1 MAFDLPGLFG
11 AGLLTF
17 LSPCVLPLAPI
28 YLGLLA
34 GASVEA
40 VRRGARQGRVLAAAA
55 AFGLGLGLV
64 FVALGLA
71 ATAAGRALAEHR
83 EALLRFGGAVVF
95 LFGLKFLGVLRL
107 PLLDRESRPLLE
119 RLRLGGSLPSAFL
132 FGAAFGLGW
141 TPCIGPVL
149 GAVLTF
155 AAGAASGPAE
165 GALYLATYAAG
176 LVAPLLALSAAA
188 PRALPL
194 LDRAR
199 RHLRKMEV
207 VTGLVLLAAGALLFA
222 DRLSL
227 LVPAAGPGPAAAAEA
242 CPEGGPAA
250 PGAPGAACAVPAAS
264 TWAVSPAAP
273 AADPAPDLGAILAAA
288 ADPRPR
294 VVELVSRACPVCR
307 RMEPVV
313 AEAKERCAG
322 RSLAVEQRFLEDPSG
337 SELARRH
344 AVRGVPTFL
353 LLDRDGREV
362 SRLVGEQP
370 LAALESA
377 MRDLTDGRCGT

>member
-1 MAFDLPGLFG
+1 MSMSFDLPGLFG

-34 GASVEA
+34 GASVDE
-40 VRRGARQGRVLAAAA
+40 VRRGARPGRLLASAG
-55 AFGLGLGLV
+55 AFGLGLGAV

-71 ATAAGRALAEHR
+71 ATAAGRALAGHR
-83 EALLRFGGAVVF
+83 EILLRVGGVAVL
-95 LFGLKFLGVLRL
+95 LFGLKFLGVLRI

-155 AAGAASGPAE
+155 AASAAASPAE
-165 GALYLATYAAG
+165 GALYLGTYAAG
-176 LVAPLLALSAAA
+176 LVAPLLVLSAVA
-188 PRALPL
+188 PRALAL
-194 LDRAR
+194 LDRTK

-207 VTGLVLLAAGALLFA
+207 ATGLLLVATGALLLT

-227 LVPAAGPGPAAAAEA
+227 LVPEADLAAAGSAGTCPTATAATCALPAAAT
-242 CPEGGPAA
+242 PA
-250 PGAPGAACAVPAAS
+250 PGAP
-264 TWAVSPAAP
+264 
-273 AADPAPDLGAILAAA
+273 DPAPDLGSILAAA
-288 ADPRPR
+288 ADPAPR

-313 AEAKERCAG
+313 AEARRRCAG
-322 RSLAVEQRFLEDPSG
+322 RSLAVDRRYVEEPSG
-337 SELARRH
+337 AELARRH
-344 AVRGVPTFL
+344 AVLGVPTFL

-370 LAALESA
+370 LAALEGA

>member
-1 MAFDLPGLFG
+1 MSMSFDLPGLFG

-17 LSPCVLPLAPI
+17 LSPCILPLAPI
-28 YLGLLA
+28 TLGLLA
-34 GASVEA
+34 GASVDE
-40 VRRGARQGRVLAAAA
+40 VRRGARPGRLVASAG
-55 AFGLGLGLV
+55 AFGLGLGAV

-83 EALLRFGGAVVF
+83 EVLLRVGGVAVL
-95 LFGLKFLGVLRL
+95 LFGLKFLGVLRI

-155 AAGAASGPAE
+155 AASAAASPAQ
-165 GALYLATYAAG
+165 GALYLGTYAAG
-176 LVAPLLALSAAA
+176 LVAPLLLLSAVA
-188 PRALPL
+188 PRALAL
-194 LDRAR
+194 LDRAK
-199 RHLRKMEV
+199 RHLRKIEV
-207 VTGLVLLAAGALLFA
+207 ATGLLLVATGALLFA

-227 LVPAAGPGPAAAAEA
+227 LVPEADPAAAASGGECPTGPAAACAL
-242 CPEGGPAA
+242 PAA
-250 PGAPGAACAVPAAS
+250 TPAPGAA
-264 TWAVSPAAP
+264 
-273 AADPAPDLGAILAAA
+273 DPARDLGSILAAA
-288 ADPRPR
+288 ADPAPR

-313 AEAKERCAG
+313 AEARRRCAG
-322 RSLAVEQRFLEDPSG
+322 KSLAVDRRYVEDPSG
-337 SELARRH
+337 AELARRH
-344 AVRGVPTFL
+344 AVLGVPTFL
-353 LLDRDGREV
+353 LLDEDGREV

-370 LAALESA
+370 LAALEGA
-377 MRDLTDGRCGT
+377 MRDLTDGRCGS

>member
-1 MAFDLPGLFG
+1 MSFDLPGLFA

-34 GASVEA
+34 GASVDE
-40 VRRGARQGRVLAAAA
+40 VRRGARPGRLVASAA
-55 AFGLGLGLV
+55 AFSLGLGAV

-71 ATAAGRALAEHR
+71 ATAAGRVLAEHR
-83 EALLRFGGAVVF
+83 EILLRVGGVTVL
-95 LFGLKFLGVLRL
+95 LFGLKFLGVLRI
-107 PLLDRESRPLLE
+107 PFLDRESRPLLE

-155 AAGAASGPAE
+155 AASAAASPAE
-165 GALYLATYAAG
+165 GALYLGTYAAG
-176 LVAPLLALSAAA
+176 LTAPLLLLSTAA
-188 PRALPL
+188 PRALAL
-194 LDRAR
+194 LDRAK

-207 VTGLVLLAAGALLFA
+207 ATGLLLVATGALLFS

-227 LVPAAGPGPAAAAEA
+227 LVPEAAPAASAAT
-242 CPEGGPAA
+242 CPTGTAA
-250 PGAPGAACAVPAAS
+250 TCAVPAA
-264 TWAVSPAAP
+264 AP
-273 AADPAPDLGAILAAA
+273 AAREGAPPAPDLEAILAEA
-288 ADPRPR
+288 ADPRPK
-294 VVELVSRACPVCR
+294 VVELVSRACPVCA

-313 AEAKERCAG
+313 ARAKERCAG
-322 RSLAVEQRFLEDPSG
+322 RSLAIEQRYVEEPPG
-337 SELARRH
+337 AELARRH

-353 LLDRDGREV
+353 LLDEDGREV

-370 LAALESA
+370 LAALEGA
-377 MRDLTDGRCGT
+377 MRDLTDGRCGS

>member
-1 MAFDLPGLFG
+1 MSFDLPGLFG

-17 LSPCVLPLAPI
+17 VSPCVLPLAPI

-34 GASVEA
+34 GASVEE
-40 VRRGARQGRVLAAAA
+40 VRRGSRTGRLLASTA
-55 AFGLGLGLV
+55 AFGLGLGAV

-83 EALLRFGGAVVF
+83 ETLLRLGGAVVV
-95 LFGLKFLGVLRL
+95 LFGLKFLGVLRI
-107 PLLDRESRPLLE
+107 PFLDRESRPLLE

-155 AAGAASGPAE
+155 TASAASGPAE
-165 GALYLATYAAG
+165 GALYLGTYAAG
-176 LVAPLLALSAAA
+176 LTAPLLALSAAA
-188 PRALPL
+188 PRALAL
-194 LDRAR
+194 LERAR
-199 RHLRKMEV
+199 RHLPAMERA
-207 VTGLVLLAAGALLFA
+207 TGLVLLATGALLFA

-227 LVPAAGPGPAAAAEA
+227 LVPEPDPDPAAAAAA
-242 CPEGGPAA
+242 CPEGSAPADRT
-250 PGAPGAACAVPAAS
+250 GATCAVPAPAAW
-264 TWAVSPAAP
+264 TGRPAAP
-273 AADPAPDLGAILAAA
+273 AAEPAPDLGAILAAA

-294 VVELVSRACPVCR
+294 VVELVSRACPVCL

-313 AEAKERCAG
+313 AQARERCAG
-322 RSLAVEQRFLEDPSG
+322 RALAVEKRFVEDPAG
-337 SELARRH
+337 EQLASRH

-353 LLDRDGREV
+353 LLDEEGREV
-362 SRLVGEQP
+362 SRLVGEQT

-377 MRDLTDGRCGT
+377 MRDLTEGRCGT

>member
-1 MAFDLPGLFG
+1 MSTSFDLPGLFG

-17 LSPCVLPLAPI
+17 LSPCVLPLAPV

-34 GASVEA
+34 GASVDE
-40 VRRGARQGRVLAAAA
+40 VRGGGRPGRLLASAGAFAI
-55 AFGLGLGLV
+55 GLGAV

-83 EALLRFGGAVVF
+83 EILLRVGGVAVI
-95 LFGLKFLGVLRL
+95 LFGLKLLGVVRV
-107 PLLDRESRPLLE
+107 PLLDRESRPLLQ

-132 FGAAFGLGW
+132 FGAAVGLGW

-155 AAGAASGPAE
+155 TASAAASPAR
-165 GALYLATYAAG
+165 GALYLGTYAAG
-176 LVAPLLALSAAA
+176 LGTPLLGLAAVAP
-188 PRALPL
+188 RVLPL

-207 VTGLVLLAAGALLFA
+207 ATGLLLLATGALLFA

-227 LVPAAGPGPAAAAEA
+227 LVPASAPPAAASAEA
-242 CPEGGPAA
+242 CPTGPAA
-250 PGAPGAACAVPAAS
+250 CTLPAPARAPGVPE
-264 TWAVSPAAP
+264 
-273 AADPAPDLGAILAAA
+273 PAPDLGRILAG
-288 ADPRPR
+288 ADPAPR
-294 VVELVSRACPVCR
+294 VVEIVSRACPVCR

-313 AEAKERCAG
+313 AEARRRCAG
-322 RSLAVEQRFLEDPSG
+322 KSLAVDRRYVEEPSG
-337 SELARRH
+337 AELARRH
-344 AVRGVPTFL
+344 AVIGVPTFL
-353 LLDRDGREV
+353 LLDREGREV

-370 LAALESA
+370 LAVLEGA
-377 MRDLTDGRCGT
+377 MRDLSGGRCGT